1 MAGAAVTGQI
11 IHLLARLES
20 SEQQMPV
27 QDSTTLPAHMDRKAW
42 AKERR
47 HRMSRQEAEPEE
59 GQKLL

>member
-11 IHLLARLES
+11 IHLLARLEGS
-20 SEQQMPV
+20 GQEVPV
-27 QDSTTLPAHMDRKAW
+27 QDSTSLPAHMDRKAW

-47 HRMSRQEAEPEE
+47 HHMGRQVAEPEE

>member
-1 MAGAAVTGQI
+1 MTGQI
-11 IHLLARLES
+11 IHLLARLEG

-27 QDSTTLPAHMDRKAW
+27 QDSTSLPAHMDRKAW

-47 HRMSRQEAEPEE
+47 RRSGQRKETPEE